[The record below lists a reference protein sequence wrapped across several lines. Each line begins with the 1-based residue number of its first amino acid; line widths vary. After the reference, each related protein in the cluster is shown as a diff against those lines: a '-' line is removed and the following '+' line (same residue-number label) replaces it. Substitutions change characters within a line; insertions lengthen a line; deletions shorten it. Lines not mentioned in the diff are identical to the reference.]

1 MLKYIIIFLIICI
14 LIFVE
19 WMREIHTFKITKYQI
34 FSNKLSGIKKE
45 RKIVF
50 LSDLHSYTYGKNN
63 EKLIRAIKNEKPDYI
78 IVAGDMVV
86 AKPGESINIACDC
99 LKDLAAICDVYF
111 ANGNHEQRMKENT
124 KMFGN
129 SFIEF
134 QRKLD
139 ESGVKTLPNKKAE
152 LTWDNIPVEI
162 YGLEMPTSKYK
173 KFQKQT
179 FTKKEAEEFL
189 GTPNHECYNIM
200 IAHNPLFVDSYLEW
214 GADLVLSGHFHGGVV
229 RLPWLGGIITPDLSL
244 FPKFS
249 GEMTKVGDAS
259 VVVSKGIGIHTIKVR
274 LFNPAEVV
282 VMHINGT
289 ED

>member
-1 MLKYIIIFLIICI
+1 MMKYIIIFLIICF

-63 EKLIRAIKNEKPDYI
+63 EKLICAIKNEKPDYI

-189 GTPNHECYNIM
+189 GTPNHESYNIM

>member
-1 MLKYIIIFLIICI
+1 M
-14 LIFVE
+14 
-19 WMREIHTFKITKYQI
+19 
-34 FSNKLSGIKKE
+34 
-45 RKIVF
+45 
-50 LSDLHSYTYGKNN
+50 
-63 EKLIRAIKNEKPDYI
+63 
-78 IVAGDMVV
+78 
-86 AKPGESINIACDC
+86 
-99 LKDLAAICDVYF
+99 
-111 ANGNHEQRMKENT
+111 
-124 KMFGN
+124 
-129 SFIEF
+129 
-134 QRKLD
+134 
-139 ESGVKTLPNKKAE
+139 PNKKAE

-179 FTKKEAEEFL
+179 FTKKEVEEFL
-189 GTPNHECYNIM
+189 GTPNHESYNIM

-244 FPKFS
+244 FPRFS